1 MSTKVKSHSGAK
13 KRFKLLKSGKIKFTK
28 AGRRHLLTKKNR
40 SLKREMRKNAYLGL
54 QDINHIKS
62 LLPY

>member
-1 MSTKVKSHSGAK
+1 MSTKVKTHSGAK
-13 KRFKLLKSGKIKFTK
+13 KRFKVLKSGKIKFTK

-40 SLKREMRKNAYLGL
+40 ALKREMRRDAYLQSG
-54 QDINHIKS
+54 DKGHIKS

>member
-13 KRFKLLKSGKIKFTK
+13 KRFKVLKSGKIKFTK

-40 SLKREMRKNAYLGL
+40 SLKREMRKSTYLGT
-54 QDINHIKS
+54 QDLNHIKS